1 MCQFYQK
8 IKQTLKMF
16 QVPFRG
22 TSVERGDSD
31 LTFVTCDSDLTSGT
45 WTRGRSLGLDLW

>member
-31 LTFVTCDSDLTSGT
+31 LTFVTCDWDLTLRN
-45 WTRGRSLGLDLW
+45 WTRRR